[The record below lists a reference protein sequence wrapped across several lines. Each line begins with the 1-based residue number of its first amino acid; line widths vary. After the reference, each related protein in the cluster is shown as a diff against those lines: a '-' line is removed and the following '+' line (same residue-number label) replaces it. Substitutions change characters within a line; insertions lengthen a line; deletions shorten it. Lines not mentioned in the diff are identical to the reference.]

1 MSKCLSILLV
11 KCYCSNNFLGIMSY
25 LDPLKI
31 MTDRD
36 PARQK
41 YSAPNPD
48 RNLVVLGVHHD
59 HVRAGQRAQ
68 GDRETAGGGN
78 YPFKALSVTYI
89 FFVMFFYFPCPGD
102 IVPGEKENS

>member
-1 MSKCLSILLV
+1 
-11 KCYCSNNFLGIMSY
+11 MSY

-48 RNLVVLGVHHD
+48 RTLVVLGVHHD
-59 HVRAGQRAQ
+59 HVGARQRAQ

-78 YPFKALSVTYI
+78 YPFKALSVMY
-89 FFVMFFYFPCPGD
+89 VFFYFPFPGD

>member
-1 MSKCLSILLV
+1 
-11 KCYCSNNFLGIMSY
+11 MSY

-36 PARQK
+36 PGGQK

-48 RNLVVLGVHHD
+48 RTLVVLGVHHD
-59 HVRAGQRAQ
+59 HVRAGQCAQ

-78 YPFKALSVTYI
+78 
-89 FFVMFFYFPCPGD
+89 
-102 IVPGEKENS
+102 